1 MFYMNTIEERLME
14 LGIELPQPTKPSA
27 VYVPAIIVNNLL
39 YTSGTGCKIADG
51 KFLYQGKL
59 GQDLTIE
66 QGQQAARLA
75 AINLLAVLKANLGS
89 LDRINKFVKVLGF
102 VSSSP
107 DFFDQPKVMNGASQ
121 LFEEVFGER
130 GKHARSAIGT
140 NVLPSDMPVEIEII
154 VEIRD

>member
-121 LFEEVFGER
+121 LF
-130 GKHARSAIGT
+130 
-140 NVLPSDMPVEIEII
+140 
-154 VEIRD
+154 